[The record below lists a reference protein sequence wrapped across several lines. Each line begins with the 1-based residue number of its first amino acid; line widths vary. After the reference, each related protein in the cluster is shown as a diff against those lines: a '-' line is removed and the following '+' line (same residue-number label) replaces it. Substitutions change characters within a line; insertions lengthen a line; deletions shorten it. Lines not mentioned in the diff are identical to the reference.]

1 MRNAFAE
8 EITNLAKKNKKI
20 VLLSGDI
27 GNRLFDKFR
36 VRFPQRFYN
45 CGIAEACMTG
55 VASGMAHLGLS
66 PITYT
71 IATFNT
77 IRCLEQIKL
86 DICYP
91 NLPVII
97 VGTGAGL
104 SYASLGSTHHS
115 LEDIGLLRIIPNLK
129 VLCPSDPNEVKKLLR
144 EALKMGGPVYLRLGK
159 KNEPIIKSRKRIGK
173 SDLIIEG
180 KTNLLISVGNIL
192 KVVIEVSKQ
201 LKKRKINNSVIDL
214 RYVKPLDSKVLRTAF
229 KKYRRIF
236 VIEEHYISGGAG
248 SAIIEWSRKNK
259 YNFNNIF
266 LFGADNKFIHS
277 SGNQSSARDKIGL
290 SVKKIVN
297 EIKKIVTK
305 Y

>member
-8 EITNLAKKNKKI
+8 EITNLAKKDKKI

-36 VRFPQRFYN
+36 TRFPKRFYN
-45 CGIAEACMTG
+45 CGIAEASMTG
-55 VASGMAHLGLS
+55 IASGIAHLGLS

-77 IRCLEQIKL
+77 VRCLEQIKL
-86 DICYP
+86 DVCYP
-91 NLPVII
+91 NLSVVI

-104 SYASLGSTHHS
+104 SYASLGATHHS

-192 KVVIEVSKQ
+192 KVVIDVSKQ

-248 SAIIEWSRKNK
+248 SAIIEWTKKNK
-259 YNFNNIF
+259 YDFNNIF

>member
-8 EITNLAKKNKKI
+8 EITNLAKKDKKI

-36 VRFPQRFYN
+36 TRFPKRFYN
-45 CGIAEACMTG
+45 CGIAEASMTSI
-55 VASGMAHLGLS
+55 ASGIAHLGLS

-77 IRCLEQIKL
+77 VRCLEQIKL
-86 DICYP
+86 DVCYP
-91 NLPVII
+91 NLSVVI

-104 SYASLGSTHHS
+104 SYASLGATHHS

-248 SAIIEWSRKNK
+248 SAIIEWTKKNK
-259 YNFNNIF
+259 YDFNNIF

-297 EIKKIVTK
+297 KIKKIVTK